1 MLVKKWMRENV
12 FTVDANATMQD
23 AMELLKKHEIRM
35 LPVMEEGNLVGVV
48 TDRDL
53 KKASIPDIVTFE
65 VHKLLDLISE
75 IKVKD
80 LMTKDPITVPL
91 DYTVEETAEVLL
103 KNKISGV
110 PVVNH
115 EGKLVG
121 MITQSDLFSVLM
133 SVTGMGRRGLQYAI
147 MQKRGIKFA
156 FQVEDRPGC
165 IKELESILR
174 KYGGRVRSIMS
185 TYTDTPEGYR
195 KVYIRMYGINRE
207 KLPQLKDE
215 LREKAE
221 LIYMVDH
228 RKNIR
233 ETYQ

>member
-115 EGKLVG
+115 EGKVVG
-121 MITQSDLFSVLM
+121 IITQSDLFSVLM

-147 MQKRGIKFA
+147 MQKRGIQFA

-185 TYTDTPEGYR
+185 TYADTPEGYR